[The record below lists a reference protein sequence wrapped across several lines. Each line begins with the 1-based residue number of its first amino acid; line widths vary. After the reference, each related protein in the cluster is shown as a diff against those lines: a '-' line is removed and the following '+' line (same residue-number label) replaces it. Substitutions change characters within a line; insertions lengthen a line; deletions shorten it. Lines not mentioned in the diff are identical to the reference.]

1 MEALIVLAMVI
12 VVIIAVIRFV
22 VTRDSKTLPVVEPEA
37 PYKIETPAPAP
48 EVVKEAPVVQ
58 PAIIAVVE
66 ATAPVTVT
74 PEPVV
79 APAPVKTAR
88 SKAAKPKAVA
98 DKAPKPKA
106 VADKA
111 PKPKAPKMTIV
122 K

>member
-37 PYKIETPAPAP
+37 PYKIETPTPAP

-74 PEPVV
+74 PESVV

-88 SKAAKPKAVA
+88 PKAAKPKAVA
-98 DKAPKPKA
+98 A
-106 VADKA
+106 KA